1 MPTRPSTPGFVH
13 FASASHS
20 ALKDLTIHTP
30 SSQYLASRTALLE
43 ALALHEAAC
52 IFLALSTDPSLA
64 ARGLE
69 GLKGRGARMESVLK
83 GMSDEERESENGK
96 ELAQLARLWEVNV
109 AGQFA

>member
-13 FASASHS
+13 FASAGHS
-20 ALKDLTIHTP
+20 ALKDLTHHTP

-52 IFLALSTDPSLA
+52 VFLALSTDPSLA

-69 GLKGRGARMESVLK
+69 GLKGRGASMESVLK
-83 GMSDEERESENGK
+83 GMSDEERDSADGK
-96 ELAQLARLWEVNV
+96 ELARLARLWEVSV
-109 AGQFA
+109 AGQSA